1 MFLRESEILYSYSL
15 LLLVDVEGWEVSQMM
30 LGFVMLAPSMLSGFK
45 LVLEFMGTRM
55 GLGFEMVLGC
65 EVVLG
70 SEWEL
75 GSEVCMGSK
84 VILFVSVMVL
94 CCEMVVGFELIL

>member
-15 LLLVDVEGWEVSQMM
+15 LLLVDVEGWEVSQMI

-55 GLGFEMVLGC
+55 GLGSEMVLGC
-65 EVVLG
+65 EVV
-70 SEWEL
+70 L